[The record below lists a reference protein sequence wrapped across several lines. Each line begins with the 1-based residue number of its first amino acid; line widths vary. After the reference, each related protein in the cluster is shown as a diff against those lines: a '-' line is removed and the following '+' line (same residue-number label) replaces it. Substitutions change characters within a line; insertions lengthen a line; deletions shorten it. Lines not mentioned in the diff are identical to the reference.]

1 MGHVVEL
8 LTLETTFAVSA
19 ASQEEALA
27 WYNSFQQAIEADMAA
42 TQQNKGTM
50 TSLMPVPHRI
60 VAAACV
66 S

>member
-1 MGHVVEL
+1 MEL

-50 TSLMPVPHRI
+50 TFMPVPHWT
-60 VAAACV
+60 VAAVCV
-66 S
+66 